1 MKIKNWRLIVLLQ
14 LNLKEN
20 LYQVIEETLKK
31 TKNIYIFGCSIYKID
46 AKYIVPTKINMED
59 GLLEKIVEK

>member
-20 LYQVIEETLKK
+20 LYQVIEETLK
-31 TKNIYIFGCSIYKID
+31 NIYIFGCSIYKID

-59 GLLEKIVEK
+59 GLMEKIMEERND